1 MSFKPQFNAVH
12 IRSRTPVVTFSPFP
26 SLAREDEL
34 IPASFLISER
44 VIGCT
49 VEIIEMCD
57 PYRDMPAG
65 LRGTV
70 THVDDT
76 GTVFA
81 DWENGSMLGAVF
93 REDRIRRVD

>member
-1 MSFKPQFNAVH
+1 MNNLHMRPEVLKH
-12 IRSRTPVVTFSPFP
+12 IREQYPV
-26 SLAREDEL
+26 
-34 IPASFLISER
+34 
-44 VIGCT
+44 GCT

-81 DWENGSMLGAVF
+81 DWENGSTLGAVF
-93 REDRIRRVD
+93 GEDRIRRVN

>member
-1 MSFKPQFNAVH
+1 MSNLHMRPEVLKR
-12 IRSRTPVVTFSPFP
+12 IREKYPV
-26 SLAREDEL
+26 
-34 IPASFLISER
+34 
-44 VIGCT
+44 GCT

-81 DWENGSMLGAVF
+81 DWENGSTLGAVF
-93 REDRIRRVD
+93 GEDRIRRVD

>member
-1 MSFKPQFNAVH
+1 MNNLHMRPDMLQR
-12 IRSRTPVVTFSPFP
+12 IREKYPV
-26 SLAREDEL
+26 
-34 IPASFLISER
+34 
-44 VIGCT
+44 GCT

-81 DWENGSMLGAVF
+81 DWENGSTLGAVF
-93 REDRIRRVD
+93 GEDRIRRVD

>member
-1 MSFKPQFNAVH
+1 MNNLHMHPEVLKR
-12 IRSRTPVVTFSPFP
+12 IREQYPV
-26 SLAREDEL
+26 
-34 IPASFLISER
+34 
-44 VIGCT
+44 GCT

>member
-1 MSFKPQFNAVH
+1 MNHLHMRPEVLKR
-12 IRSRTPVVTFSPFP
+12 IREKYPV
-26 SLAREDEL
+26 
-34 IPASFLISER
+34 
-44 VIGCT
+44 GCT
-49 VEIIEMCD
+49 VELIEMCD

-81 DWENGSMLGAVF
+81 DWENGSTLGAVF
-93 REDRIRRVD
+93 GEDRIRRVD

>member
-1 MSFKPQFNAVH
+1 MNNLHMRPEALKR
-12 IRSRTPVVTFSPFP
+12 IREQYP
-26 SLAREDEL
+26 
-34 IPASFLISER
+34 
-44 VIGCT
+44 IGCT

-81 DWENGSMLGAVF
+81 DWENGSTLGAVF
-93 REDRIRRVD
+93 GEDRIRRVE

>member
-1 MSFKPQFNAVH
+1 MNNLHMRPEVLKRN
-12 IRSRTPVVTFSPFP
+12 
-26 SLAREDEL
+26 REQY
-34 IPASFLISER
+34 P
-44 VIGCT
+44 IGCT

-81 DWENGSMLGAVF
+81 DWENGSTLGAVF
-93 REDRIRRVD
+93 GEDRIRRID

>member
-1 MSFKPQFNAVH
+1 MNNLHMRPEVLKR
-12 IRSRTPVVTFSPFP
+12 IREKYPV
-26 SLAREDEL
+26 
-34 IPASFLISER
+34 
-44 VIGCT
+44 GCT

-81 DWENGSMLGAVF
+81 DWENGSTLGAVF
-93 REDRIRRVD
+93 GEARIRRVD

>member
-1 MSFKPQFNAVH
+1 MNNLHMRPEVLKR
-12 IRSRTPVVTFSPFP
+12 IREQYP
-26 SLAREDEL
+26 
-34 IPASFLISER
+34 
-44 VIGCT
+44 IGCT

-65 LRGTV
+65 LRGRV

-81 DWENGSMLGAVF
+81 DWENGATLGAVF
-93 REDRIRRVD
+93 CEDRIRRVN

>member
-1 MSFKPQFNAVH
+1 MNNLHMRPEMLKR
-12 IRSRTPVVTFSPFP
+12 IREKYPV
-26 SLAREDEL
+26 
-34 IPASFLISER
+34 
-44 VIGCT
+44 GCT

-81 DWENGSMLGAVF
+81 DWENGSTLGAVF
-93 REDRIRRVD
+93 GEDRIRRGD

>member
-1 MSFKPQFNAVH
+1 MNNLHMRPEVLKR
-12 IRSRTPVVTFSPFP
+12 IREKYPV
-26 SLAREDEL
+26 
-34 IPASFLISER
+34 
-44 VIGCT
+44 GCT
-49 VEIIEMCD
+49 VELIEMCD

-81 DWENGSMLGAVF
+81 DWENGSTLGAVF
-93 REDRIRRVD
+93 GEDRIRRVN

>member
-1 MSFKPQFNAVH
+1 MKVASESEQSGSPINGNTVKR
-12 IRSRTPVVTFSPFP
+12 IREKYPV
-26 SLAREDEL
+26 
-34 IPASFLISER
+34 
-44 VIGCT
+44 GCT
-49 VEIIEMCD
+49 VELIEMCD

-81 DWENGSMLGAVF
+81 DWENGSTLGAVF
-93 REDRIRRVD
+93 GEDRIRRVD

>member
-1 MSFKPQFNAVH
+1 MNNLHMRPEVLKR
-12 IRSRTPVVTFSPFP
+12 IREKYPV
-26 SLAREDEL
+26 
-34 IPASFLISER
+34 
-44 VIGCT
+44 GCT

-81 DWENGSMLGAVF
+81 DWENGSTLGAVF
-93 REDRIRRVD
+93 GEDRIRRVN

>member
-1 MSFKPQFNAVH
+1 MNNLHMRPEMLKR
-12 IRSRTPVVTFSPFP
+12 IREKYPV
-26 SLAREDEL
+26 
-34 IPASFLISER
+34 
-44 VIGCT
+44 GCT

-81 DWENGSMLGAVF
+81 DWENGSTLGAVF
-93 REDRIRRVD
+93 GEDRIRRVN

>member
-1 MSFKPQFNAVH
+1 MNNLHMRPEMLKR
-12 IRSRTPVVTFSPFP
+12 IREKYPV
-26 SLAREDEL
+26 
-34 IPASFLISER
+34 
-44 VIGCT
+44 GCT

-57 PYRDMPAG
+57 PYRDIPAG

-81 DWENGSMLGAVF
+81 DWENGSTLGAVF
-93 REDRIRRVD
+93 GEDRIRRVD

>member
-1 MSFKPQFNAVH
+1 MNNLHMRPEVLKR
-12 IRSRTPVVTFSPFP
+12 IREKYPV
-26 SLAREDEL
+26 
-34 IPASFLISER
+34 
-44 VIGCT
+44 GCT

-81 DWENGSMLGAVF
+81 DWENGSTLGAVF
-93 REDRIRRVD
+93 GEERIRRVD

>member
-1 MSFKPQFNAVH
+1 MNNLHMRPEVLKR
-12 IRSRTPVVTFSPFP
+12 IREQYP
-26 SLAREDEL
+26 
-34 IPASFLISER
+34 
-44 VIGCT
+44 IGCT

-81 DWENGSMLGAVF
+81 DWENGSTLGAVF
-93 REDRIRRVD
+93 GRGQDSESKLITATALRTCMFQ

>member
-1 MSFKPQFNAVH
+1 MNNLHMRPEMLKR
-12 IRSRTPVVTFSPFP
+12 IREKYPV
-26 SLAREDEL
+26 
-34 IPASFLISER
+34 
-44 VIGCT
+44 GCT

-81 DWENGSMLGAVF
+81 DWENGSTLGAVF
-93 REDRIRRVD
+93 GEDRIQRVD

>member
-1 MSFKPQFNAVH
+1 MNNLHMRPEMLKR
-12 IRSRTPVVTFSPFP
+12 IREQYPV
-26 SLAREDEL
+26 
-34 IPASFLISER
+34 
-44 VIGCT
+44 GCT

>member
-1 MSFKPQFNAVH
+1 MNNLHMRPEVLKR
-12 IRSRTPVVTFSPFP
+12 IREKYPV
-26 SLAREDEL
+26 
-34 IPASFLISER
+34 
-44 VIGCT
+44 GCT

-57 PYRDMPAG
+57 PYRDMPAR

-81 DWENGSMLGAVF
+81 DWENGSTLGAVF
-93 REDRIRRVD
+93 GEDEIRRVD

>member
-1 MSFKPQFNAVH
+1 MNNLHMRPEVLKR
-12 IRSRTPVVTFSPFP
+12 IREQYP
-26 SLAREDEL
+26 
-34 IPASFLISER
+34 
-44 VIGCT
+44 IGCT

-81 DWENGSMLGAVF
+81 DWENGSTLGGVF
-93 REDRIRRVD
+93 GEDRIRRVN

>member
-1 MSFKPQFNAVH
+1 MNNLHMRPEVLKR
-12 IRSRTPVVTFSPFP
+12 IREQYPV
-26 SLAREDEL
+26 
-34 IPASFLISER
+34 
-44 VIGCT
+44 GCT

-65 LRGTV
+65 LCGTV

-81 DWENGSMLGAVF
+81 DWENGSTLGAVF
-93 REDRIRRVD
+93 GEDRIRRID

>member
-1 MSFKPQFNAVH
+1 MNNLHMRPEMLKR
-12 IRSRTPVVTFSPFP
+12 IREKYPV
-26 SLAREDEL
+26 
-34 IPASFLISER
+34 
-44 VIGCT
+44 GCT

-76 GTVFA
+76 GSVFA
-81 DWENGSMLGAVF
+81 DWENGSTLGAVF
-93 REDRIRRVD
+93 GEDRIRRVD

>member
-1 MSFKPQFNAVH
+1 MNNLHMRPEMLKR
-12 IRSRTPVVTFSPFP
+12 IREKYPV
-26 SLAREDEL
+26 
-34 IPASFLISER
+34 
-44 VIGCT
+44 GCT
-49 VEIIEMCD
+49 VELIEMCD

-81 DWENGSMLGAVF
+81 DWENGSTLGAVF
-93 REDRIRRVD
+93 GEDRIRRVD

>member
-1 MSFKPQFNAVH
+1 MNNLHMRPEVLKR
-12 IRSRTPVVTFSPFP
+12 IREKYPV
-26 SLAREDEL
+26 
-34 IPASFLISER
+34 
-44 VIGCT
+44 GCT

-81 DWENGSMLGAVF
+81 DWENGSTLGAVF
-93 REDRIRRVD
+93 GEDRIRRID

>member
-1 MSFKPQFNAVH
+1 MNNLHMRPEVLKR
-12 IRSRTPVVTFSPFP
+12 IREQYPV
-26 SLAREDEL
+26 
-34 IPASFLISER
+34 
-44 VIGCT
+44 GCT

-65 LRGTV
+65 LRGRV

-81 DWENGSMLGAVF
+81 DWENGSTLGAGF
-93 REDRIRRVD
+93 GEDRIRRVN

>member
-1 MSFKPQFNAVH
+1 MNNLHMHPEVLKR
-12 IRSRTPVVTFSPFP
+12 IRKQYPV
-26 SLAREDEL
+26 
-34 IPASFLISER
+34 
-44 VIGCT
+44 GCT

-81 DWENGSMLGAVF
+81 DWENGSTLGAVF
-93 REDRIRRVD
+93 GEDRIRRVD

>member
-1 MSFKPQFNAVH
+1 MNNLHMRPEVLKR
-12 IRSRTPVVTFSPFP
+12 IREKYPV
-26 SLAREDEL
+26 
-34 IPASFLISER
+34 
-44 VIGCT
+44 GCT
-49 VEIIEMCD
+49 VELIEMCD

-81 DWENGSMLGAVF
+81 DWENGSTLGAVF
-93 REDRIRRVD
+93 GEDRIRRVD

>member
-1 MSFKPQFNAVH
+1 MNNLHMRPEVLKR
-12 IRSRTPVVTFSPFP
+12 IREQYP
-26 SLAREDEL
+26 
-34 IPASFLISER
+34 
-44 VIGCT
+44 IGCT

>member
-1 MSFKPQFNAVH
+1 MNKLHMRPEMLKR
-12 IRSRTPVVTFSPFP
+12 IREKYPV
-26 SLAREDEL
+26 
-34 IPASFLISER
+34 
-44 VIGCT
+44 GCT

-81 DWENGSMLGAVF
+81 DWENGSTLGAVF
-93 REDRIRRVD
+93 GEDRIRRVD